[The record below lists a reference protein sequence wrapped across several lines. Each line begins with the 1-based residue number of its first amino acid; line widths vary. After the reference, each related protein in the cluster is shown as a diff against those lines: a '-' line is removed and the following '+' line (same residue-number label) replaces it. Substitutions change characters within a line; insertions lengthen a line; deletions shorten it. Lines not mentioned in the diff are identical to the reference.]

1 MSKLI
6 SWNIAGRI
14 KARSAQ
20 LDWIE
25 QEEAD
30 VLALQ
35 EVIGACDLRE
45 RLLKLGF
52 KFFHPAK
59 PAEGRSKLVAVASR
73 QPFAVISAFT
83 VTHPERA
90 ISCRISL
97 SNKKVE
103 LHCVHVPDGSN
114 YGGPIKVEFLEAVT
128 SGLSTR
134 KLPQLLVGD
143 FNCPRFVEPVVVTWA
158 QKRKDG
164 GWQLNGTRDGIAR
177 TRWDAA
183 ERSILCPR
191 VDMSVARFCNGSAIV
206 TYPKKVG
213 LKGGGNCFDHVI
225 ASKTIMPRR
234 IESVLNTKLSDH
246 AALVAEW

>member
-35 EVIGACDLRE
+35 EVIGAFDLRE

-59 PAEGRSKLVAVASR
+59 PTEGRSKLVAVASR

-90 ISCRISL
+90 ISCRIPL

-114 YGGPIKVEFLEAVT
+114 YGGPRSTKAVFGACLLWVI
-128 SGLSTR
+128 SGHFAMRERCPLYPR
-134 KLPQLLVGD
+134 KRTFVG
-143 FNCPRFVEPVVVTWA
+143 VV
-158 QKRKDG
+158 G
-164 GWQLNGTRDGIAR
+164 MSHIIAAKG
-177 TRWDAA
+177 AA
-183 ERSILCPR
+183 
-191 VDMSVARFCNGSAIV
+191 
-206 TYPKKVG
+206 
-213 LKGGGNCFDHVI
+213 
-225 ASKTIMPRR
+225 
-234 IESVLNTKLSDH
+234 
-246 AALVAEW
+246 